1 MLIKF
6 FCVLNYRFCKQSFL
20 IVCRTWI
27 SIALFV
33 EQAWEVILQ
42 DLNHVLTGWP
52 NLDQHFSMCLFVDQA
67 SEVLLSDVMTG
78 RPDTDHLKQGVH
90 DQRQE
95 RLLTNIGARSPP
107 KVNAGE
113 ICISHP
119 QPLLVGRNLMFAKG
133 RRGNL
138 VFSDLIFSH
147 LVLSLLLFSHPF
159 IALGTGG
166 RGFIPNQPKR
176 YYDAFVKVHYI
187 PGIFT
192 FSLYQTTVLHTKL
205 YWKYQG
211 IHIVELHS
219 SHGRKRQESEG
230 GSELPCTPF

>member
-1 MLIKF
+1 
-6 FCVLNYRFCKQSFL
+6 
-20 IVCRTWI
+20 
-27 SIALFV
+27 
-33 EQAWEVILQ
+33 
-42 DLNHVLTGWP
+42 
-52 NLDQHFSMCLFVDQA
+52 MCLFVDQA

-107 KVNAGE
+107 TSKSQRRRNLYF
-113 ICISHP
+113 SP

-159 IALGTGG
+159 IALGAGG

-176 YYDAFVKVHYI
+176 YYDAFVKVHFI

-192 FSLYQTTVLHTKL
+192 FSLHQTTGLHTKL
-205 YWKYQG
+205 Y
-211 IHIVELHS
+211 
-219 SHGRKRQESEG
+219 
-230 GSELPCTPF
+230 

>member
-6 FCVLNYRFCKQSFL
+6 FCFLNNLFCKQSFL
-20 IVCRTWI
+20 LVCRTWI

-33 EQAWEVILQ
+33 EQAWEVFLR

-119 QPLLVGRNLMFAKG
+119 
-133 RRGNL
+133 
-138 VFSDLIFSH
+138 SH
-147 LVLSLLLFSHPF
+147 CWWGGTSCLPREGEEIWYFPILYFPTLSCHYFYFPTHSLLWAQVAVASFPISPS
-159 IALGTGG
+159 A
-166 RGFIPNQPKR
+166 
-176 YYDAFVKVHYI
+176 
-187 PGIFT
+187 
-192 FSLYQTTVLHTKL
+192 TTMHLLK
-205 YWKYQG
+205 
-211 IHIVELHS
+211 
-219 SHGRKRQESEG
+219 
-230 GSELPCTPF
+230 CTL